1 MDNVGKK
8 GQIPRNVQSLTT
20 ESGRNRKHEQTNY
33 QEWYQ
38 ISNQKILNQHKSR
51 TRQLH
56 RWLLPSIRVSLVTQ
70 MVKNHLQCRRPRC
83 NPWVGNIPWRREWL
97 PTLAFLLGE
106 FHRQRSLVGYSS
118 WGHRVRH
125 DWVTNTFTFTI
136 LHAALY
142 LSVHL
147 NSYSLIC
154 ILIS

>member
-1 MDNVGKK
+1 MDNVEKK

-56 RWLLPSIRVSLVTQ
+56 RWLLPNIRASLVTQ
-70 MVKNHLQCRRPRC
+70 MVKNHLHCRRPRC

-97 PTLAFLLGE
+97 PTRAFLPRE

-118 WGHRVRH
+118 WGHKES
-125 DWVTNTFTFTI
+125 DTTEWLILSLSQYFMLLYTFQYTSI
-136 LHAALY
+136 VIAW
-142 LSVHL
+142 SV
-147 NSYSLIC
+147 S
-154 ILIS
+154 